1 MLKLYHD
8 PLSFNSR
15 RVWVTLLEK
24 ELEFELIHL
33 KLDQGEQ
40 LKPDFLAINPF
51 HHIPTLVDDNF
62 NVIESLAILDYLD
75 NKYPTPKMLPDNP
88 QDLAIVRMVQATTA
102 NELAPTMMSLAP
114 VILDLPVK
122 DAEKITR
129 AEEKVSIVLKFFE
142 NLLDDRD
149 FFGSNTITLA
159 EPVAGTIIPWL
170 TKTNI
175 SLSDYPKLNAWCNRL
190 LARKAWQLTKETPE
204 AIADFKA
211 RLGGNR

>member
-1 MLKLYHD
+1 MIKLYHD

-40 LKPDFLAINPF
+40 LKPDFISINPF
-51 HHIPTLVDDNF
+51 HHIPTLVDDDF

-88 QDLAIVRMVQATTA
+88 QDLAIVRMVQATTV
-102 NELAPTMMSLAP
+102 NELAPMMMPLAP
-114 VILDLPVK
+114 VILDLPIK
-122 DAEKITR
+122 DVEKIAR
-129 AEEKVSIVLKFFE
+129 AEEKVLTVLSFFE
-142 NLLDDRD
+142 NLLDERN
-149 FFGSNTITLA
+149 FFGSDTITLA

-175 SLSDYPKLNAWCNRL
+175 SFSDYPKLNAWCNRL
-190 LARKAWQLTKETPE
+190 LGRKAWQITKETPE

-211 RLGGNR
+211 RLVGR